1 LDVLLLYLSME
12 MEMDNEPDIGEIGKN
27 EKEYFKT
34 DSLF

>member
-1 LDVLLLYLSME
+1 ME
-12 MEMDNEPDIGEIGKN
+12 MEMDNDPDIGEIGKN